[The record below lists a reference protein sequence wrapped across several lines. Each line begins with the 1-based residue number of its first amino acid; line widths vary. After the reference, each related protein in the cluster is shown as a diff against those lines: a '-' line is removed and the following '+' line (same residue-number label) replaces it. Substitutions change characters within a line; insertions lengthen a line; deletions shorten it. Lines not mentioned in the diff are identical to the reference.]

1 MSRQI
6 LISLVIV
13 CGLILIGMFRI
24 KEYSDRRFLMGTEC
38 EVSVYYR
45 GRPPRKAV
53 ESAFYV
59 IQTLDSLESFFS
71 PKSDVSRINRY
82 EDFIPSGHTIRVVK
96 EAMRIGDI
104 TSGAFDITCGPLMGI
119 WEASKEGIYPEI
131 EDVERARQLVDYKR
145 IDTTEGR
152 IRIPAGMEIDLSGIV
167 KGYACEVA
175 CKILKQNGVRAGLV
189 NCGGDIKVFGNRVFN
204 IGIRHPRDKKILCNA
219 KIRDKAIVT
228 SGDYENYFE
237 SGGKRFHH
245 IIDPSTG
252 YPSEGCIAVTIVTE
266 DAMYADGLATGLMV
280 MGLERG
286 DSLLEKLGDVQGILI
301 GLSSDSLVL
310 KGNLGSKILD

>member
-1 MSRQI
+1 MLYRV
-6 LISLVIV
+6 LISIAIV
-13 CGLILIGMFRI
+13 CGLILIGIFRI
-24 KEYSDRRFLMGTEC
+24 KEYSDRWFLMGTEC

-45 GRPPRKAV
+45 GRSPRKAV
-53 ESAFYV
+53 ESAFRV

-104 TSGAFDITCGPLMGI
+104 TGGAFDITCGPLMDI
-119 WEASKEGIYPEI
+119 WEVSKEGIYPEI
-131 EDVERARQLVDYKR
+131 KDVERARQLVDYKR

-175 CKILKQNGVRAGLV
+175 CKVLKQNGVRAGLV

-204 IGIRHPRDKKILCNA
+204 IGIRHPRHKKILCTA

-252 YPSEGCIAVTIVTE
+252 YSSEGCIAVTIVTE

-301 GLSSDSLVL
+301 GISSDSLVI
-310 KGNLGSKILD
+310 KGNLE

>member
-1 MSRQI
+1 MLYRV

-13 CGLILIGMFRI
+13 CGLIFIGIFRI
-24 KEYSDRRFLMGTEC
+24 REYSDRQFLMGTEC
-38 EVSVYYR
+38 EISVYYR

-53 ESAFYV
+53 KSAFYV

-82 EDFIPSGHTIRVVK
+82 EDFIPSGHTIKVVK

-104 TSGAFDITCGPLMGI
+104 TAGAFDITCGPLMDV
-119 WEASKEGIYPEI
+119 WEASKEGIYPRIEEI
-131 EDVERARQLVDYKR
+131 ERARQLVDYKR
-145 IDTTEGR
+145 IDTTGGR
-152 IRIPAGMEIDLSGIV
+152 IRIPEGMEIDLSGIV
-167 KGYACEVA
+167 KGYACEVT
-175 CKILKQNGVRAGLV
+175 CERLKQNGVRTGLV
-189 NCGGDIKVFGNRVFN
+189 NCGGDIRVFGEKVFN
-204 IGIRHPRDKKILCNA
+204 IGIRHPRNEEIFRTVKIKDKGIA
-219 KIRDKAIVT
+219 T

-286 DSLLEKLGDVQGILI
+286 DSLLEKFGDVQGILI
-301 GLSSDSLVL
+301 GLSSDSLVI
-310 KGNLGSKILD
+310 KGNLE